1 MPHLSDQL
9 GVHLLKVHHHYQSIV
24 NMTLHEYVP
33 YLLSPQL
40 YLFAAA
46 LVFASLGVKIAY
58 RLSPYHPL
66 HNVPGPF
73 LAKMSSLW
81 LVYYSNTGKECTQ
94 MHIEHGR
101 HGNLVRSGP
110 NSVHIQSGR
119 ALHDIYTGSAATDTA
134 GQGFLKPNFYRNFDI
149 DGHQTVFSATDPEHR
164 APRARAMTPI
174 FSSAALRRGAD
185 VLDSCS
191 KRMVARMEREKAR
204 AAERDGALAGTVDIL
219 NVTRGL
225 AIDVISEYLFGT
237 LYGGCDE
244 DLVYED
250 LVGTTKKNNNNIKG
264 PQQLTASAFVH
275 AFASIGR
282 LWYLERGVFNWVNW
296 FCDTVSPDHE
306 ALVSQRKV
314 DDFVWG
320 VVDQAEQLPLVEGKV
335 PDAGTFQ
342 TRLLSASIA
351 PQEIHAHCKDLIF
364 AGTDSTPMNLAFMMH
379 CLAGHPTMQARL
391 RAEMDASD
399 PRANPETLPVL
410 RAVVTE
416 GLRLAM
422 ANPTRLVRVVP
433 RSGWVYD
440 GQYFPPGTHV
450 GCSMW
455 ELHHNPAVFPDPL
468 AYRPERWLDAGGDQL
483 DVMKRDC
490 MPFGMGAR
498 GCIARNLATAELYW
512 AMREVAR
519 RGILEGA
526 TPLGKVSVVEWFNA
540 RVVNDKIELKYG
552 TA

>member
-1 MPHLSDQL
+1 MALNEYLS
-9 GVHLLKVHHHYQSIV
+9 
-24 NMTLHEYVP
+24 
-33 YLLSPQL
+33 YLFSPQL
-40 YLFAAA
+40 YLFVV
-46 LVFASLGVKIAY
+46 LLIFASFAVKIAY

-73 LAKMSSLW
+73 LAKITSLW
-81 LVYYSNTGKECTQ
+81 LIYYSNTGKECTQ
-94 MHIEHGR
+94 MHLEHER
-101 HGNLVRSGP
+101 YGNLVRSGP

-119 ALHDIYTGSAATDTA
+119 ALHDIYTGSTTTDTV
-134 GQGFLKPNFYRNFDI
+134 GQGFLKPEFYRNFDI

-174 FSSAALRRGAD
+174 FSSAALRRGAG

-191 KRMVARMEREKAR
+191 KRMVARLEREKER
-204 AAERDGALAGTVDIL
+204 AAARVGGIAGTVDIL

-244 DLVYED
+244 DVTGAG
-250 LVGTTKKNNNNIKG
+250 VTTVKEKNVKG
-264 PQQLTASAFVH
+264 PQLTASAFVH

-296 FCDTVSPDHE
+296 FCDTIFPDHE
-306 ALVSQRKV
+306 ALVSQSKV

-320 VVDQAEQLPLVEGKV
+320 VVDQAEQLPLVDGKV

-342 TRLLSASIA
+342 TRLLSASIPPA
-351 PQEIHAHCKDLIF
+351 EIHAHCKDLIF

-379 CLAGHPTMQARL
+379 CLAGHPAMQERL
-391 RAEMDASD
+391 RQEIDASD

-455 ELHHNPAVFPDPL
+455 ELHHNPAVFPEPM
-468 AYRPERWLDAGGDQL
+468 AYRPERWLDARTDQL
-483 DVMKRDC
+483 DLMKRDC

-498 GCIARNLATAELYW
+498 GCIARNLASAELYW

-540 RVVNDKIELKYG
+540 RVVNDKIELKY
-552 TA
+552 A